1 MQYELVIDDDVGQ
14 TTVVPLVWDEVRIGR
29 QKGNTIRLT
38 ERNVSRSHARLR
50 REGGAL
56 RIEDLASYTGV
67 RVNGQRIEGD
77 TPLQVGDRVQI
88 GDYRLSL
95 RLARAA
101 TLAREAAEPPKTK
114 EEAKGEGTP
123 ETRAAGGE
131 TTRLSLAAPA
141 PEPTAV
147 VANQRGAAT
156 APTPTQRTRA
166 TTPTAGTAPTPTLMT
181 TPVVAPPVR
190 VLPTPPARTRR
201 RSAVLVSAVLAT
213 LALAGGVALW
223 DPAERA
229 PAVESPA
236 EPTPPVQAQGSG
248 AALVKREPEPPAA
261 PPTAPPAAPAATGA
275 RPRRASEPTGRAAP
289 LAHPRGARPPAAQPT
304 PSEPPP
310 PQESALSQEEAEALL
325 AQTQVHY
332 VNGEFAQAIK
342 LAQKL
347 TRSQGGVVSA
357 RAYRLLGA
365 AACNQGALELVNS
378 AYRRLDVQSRQ
389 YVMYVC
395 QQAGV
400 SFNGVSF
407 ARLP

>member
-38 ERNVSRSHARLR
+38 DRNVSRSHARLR

-77 TPLQVGDRVQI
+77 RPLQVGDRVQI

-95 RLARAA
+95 RLAREV
-101 TLAREAAEPPKTK
+101 TLAREAAEAQSGAGSAAKDEGKP
-114 EEAKGEGTP
+114 EARAAKGS
-123 ETRAAGGE
+123 E

-141 PEPTAV
+141 AEPTAV
-147 VANQRGAAT
+147 VANPRAT
-156 APTPTQRTRA
+156 SV

-181 TPVVAPPVR
+181 APMVAPPVR
-190 VLPTPPARTRR
+190 VLPTPPARSRR
-201 RSAVLVSAVLAT
+201 RSAVLISAALAT

-229 PAVESPA
+229 PSVESPA
-236 EPTPPVQAQGSG
+236 EPSPPVQAPGSG
-248 AALVKREPEPPAA
+248 ATLVKREPEPPSA
-261 PPTAPPAAPAATGA
+261 PATAPPVAPAAAGA
-275 RPRRASEPTGRAAP
+275 HPRRASEPSVRTAP
-289 LAHPRGARPPAAQPT
+289 LAHPRSARPPAAQPT

-310 PQESALSQEEAEALL
+310 PQESALSPEEAEALL

-407 ARLP
+407 AKPQ